1 MQPSDS
7 DGSTKFLGF
16 MWEQRPETVPVI
28 STGHFF
34 QPCCIFWC
42 SLPFPSLFH
51 SFIPLEMFRAQ
62 LEVWAGKH
70 LSWLV
75 PSCFCQGTIILP

>member
-16 MWEQRPETVPVI
+16 MWEQCPETVPVI
-28 STGHFF
+28 STGQFF